1 MVQTIT
7 HQNIDKVLNDVIK
20 KLDEAYALLNNPG
33 CSTEEVGKLR
43 CQALN
48 AVRKSYEEVREIA
61 HQTYLL

>member
-7 HQNIDKVLNDVIK
+7 NQNIDKVLNDVIK

-43 CQALN
+43 CQDLN
-48 AVRKSYEEVREIA
+48 AVRK
-61 HQTYLL
+61 

>member
-7 HQNIDKVLNDVIK
+7 NQNIDKVLNDVIK
-20 KLDEAYALLNNPG
+20 KLDEAYALLSNPG

-48 AVRKSYEEVREIA
+48 AVRK
-61 HQTYLL
+61 

>member
-7 HQNIDKVLNDVIK
+7 NQNIDKVLNDVIK
-20 KLDEAYALLNNPG
+20 KLDEAYALLSNPG

-48 AVRKSYEEVREIA
+48 AVRKSYEGVRVVA

>member
-48 AVRKSYEEVREIA
+48 EVRKSCEGVREIA

>member
-20 KLDEAYALLNNPG
+20 KLDEAYALLSNPG

-43 CQALN
+43 RQALN
-48 AVRKSYEEVREIA
+48 AVRKSYEDVREIA